1 MGTILVIE
9 DEPQVRANLQEILEL
24 ADYTTLGAANGKV
37 GLDLAIQQPPDL
49 IICDIMMP
57 ELDGYGVLHQ
67 LRQTAATANV
77 PFIFLTAKSDRDDFR
92 TGMRL
97 GADDYLNKPF
107 SPEEV
112 LEAVAVRLERHQ
124 TLIGRFTSRLAQA
137 QEAVQFLTNYSSVT
151 GLPNYALL
159 EKQFELSKLEHP
171 NPDHKL
177 VLMVLQVGHMAD
189 ISATLGH
196 RFRTCLLE
204 SLALRLLEYTN
215 VPPSS
220 GSGVAPIAG
229 QHSLFQSITD
239 LGGGQFGLLSYPVE
253 TAAAVLPLLEPLLDH
268 LRQPFCI
275 SGREIF
281 IQPRLGGACY
291 PDHSHDLAAL
301 VSQAESALVE
311 GSRRSHQ
318 TCHFYTPQNHQQA
331 LERLTLE
338 SKLHHAIEHQEFHLF
353 YQPQFELGQG
363 RLIGAEALIRWTTAE
378 GRQISPMTFIPLAE
392 RTDLILPIGR
402 WVLETA
408 CAQAQQW
415 RQQLGEEFKISV
427 NLSTRQLH
435 QPELPQHIGHLL
447 AETGLAPES
456 LVLEITESSVLEDLQ
471 RALASIHSL
480 KLLGI
485 QMAIDDF
492 GTGYSSLGCLRQLP
506 FDLLKVDQSFVRDI
520 HKTPDKMP
528 ITRVIIQLAHE
539 LGLEVV
545 AEGIETASELDF
557 LMAHGCHLGQGYLLG
572 RPMAPEDF
580 TRLVAAAKP

>member
-1 MGTILVIE
+1 MSTILVIE

-24 ADYTTLGAANGKV
+24 ADHTTLGATNGKM
-37 GLDLAIQQPPDL
+37 GLELATRHPPDL

-57 ELDGYGVLHQ
+57 ELDGYGVLKC

-77 PFIFLTAKSDRDDFR
+77 PFIFLTAKSDREDFR
-92 TGMRL
+92 AGMRL

-107 SPEEV
+107 SPEDV
-112 LEAVAVRLERHQ
+112 LEAVAVRLDRHQ
-124 TLIGRFTSRLAQA
+124 SLIGRFTSRLAQA
-137 QEAVQFLTNYSSVT
+137 QEAVRFLTHYSSVT
-151 GLPNYALL
+151 GLPNYVLL
-159 EKQFELSKLEHP
+159 EKQFELSKLEFLR
-171 NPDHKL
+171 PDHKL
-177 VLMVLQVGHMAD
+177 VLMVLQVGHLAD

-196 RFRTCLLE
+196 TFRTRLLE
-204 SLALRLLEYTN
+204 AIALRLLDYSDMPAFNGGPGTP
-215 VPPSS
+215 VQRRP
-220 GSGVAPIAG
+220 
-229 QHSLFQSITD
+229 FQSITD
-239 LGGGQFGLLSYPVE
+239 LGGGQFGLLSYPVAE
-253 TAAAVLPLLEPLLDH
+253 EAEVLPLLKPLLER

-275 SGREIF
+275 GGRDIF
-281 IQPRLGGACY
+281 IKPRLGGACY
-291 PDHSHDLAAL
+291 PDHSRDLDAL
-301 VSQAESALVE
+301 VSQAESALMD
-311 GSRRSHQ
+311 GHRQ
-318 TCHFYTPQNHQQA
+318 ADTICCFYAPHNHQQA
-331 LERLTLE
+331 LAQLTLE
-338 SKLHHAIEHQEFHLF
+338 SQLHHAIEKQEFQVF

-415 RQQLGEEFKISV
+415 QQQLGPEFKISV

-435 QPELPQHIGHLL
+435 QPDLLQQIGHLL
-447 AETGLAPES
+447 EQTGLAAES

-471 RALASIHSL
+471 RALTSIHSL

-520 HKTPDKMP
+520 YKTPDKMP
-528 ITRVIIQLAHE
+528 ITKVIIQLAHE

-557 LMAHGCHLGQGYLLG
+557 LLANGCHLGQGYLFG
-572 RPMAPEDF
+572 RPMAPADF
-580 TRLVAAAKP
+580 DQLVASILPRP